1 LPARYR
7 RFRPPLDARPSV
19 PSAGVASVMAAVLA
33 SFLLPGCA
41 SPPLLVHVA
50 PPAVRGE
57 VRPPRPGPGY
67 LWEPGRWE
75 WREGRHVWA
84 AGHWIQGKPGRMW
97 VPGHWRRLGD
107 AWTWEPGRWEPA

>member
-1 LPARYR
+1 LPARHL
-7 RFRPPLDARPSV
+7 RFLAPGPLL
-19 PSAGVASVMAAVLA
+19 AAFLA
-33 SFLLPGCA
+33 AALCLPGC
-41 SPPLLVHVA
+41 SPPPPLVHVA

-67 LWEPGRWE
+67 VWSPGRWE
-75 WREGRHVWA
+75 WRSGRHVWA
-84 AGHWIQGKPGRMW
+84 RGHWIQGKPGKIW